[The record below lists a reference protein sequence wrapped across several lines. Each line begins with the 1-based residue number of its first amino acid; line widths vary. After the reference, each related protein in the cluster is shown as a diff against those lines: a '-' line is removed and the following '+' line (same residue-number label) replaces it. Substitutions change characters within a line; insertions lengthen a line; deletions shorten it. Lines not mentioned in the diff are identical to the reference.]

1 MWYKKKKKKES
12 LFLSDKIVKVTKKP
26 DLKAKLDKI
35 FSEYIR
41 LRDADNN
48 GMVRCISC
56 MKIDHWKNVDC
67 GHFVNRGHMSTRYN
81 EKNCNAQCR
90 KCNRFDEGNSIG
102 YSRGLIKKY
111 GPGVI
116 DELEVLKHQESHLSD
131 FDYEVL
137 IKHYQKEVKR
147 LKEEKGL

>member
-1 MWYKKKKKKES
+1 MTLHSKS
-12 LFLSDKIVKVTKKP
+12 TKRTPRRK
-26 DLKAKLDKI
+26 LIEKLDRI

-41 LRDADNN
+41 LRDVDET
-48 GMVRCISC
+48 GYGKCISSG
-56 MKIDHWKNVDC
+56 KIIHWKDADA
-67 GHFVNRGHMSTRYN
+67 GHYINRAHMSTRYC
-81 EKNCNAQCR
+81 EKNVHLQSR
-90 KCNRFDEGNSIG
+90 FDNRFREGNMIG
-102 YSRGLIKKY
+102 YTRGLIKKY

>member
-35 FSEYIR
+35 FSEFIR
-41 LRDADNN
+41 LRDADSN
-48 GMVRCISC
+48 GMVGCISC
-56 MKIDHWKNVDC
+56 MKIDHWENVDC

-102 YSRGLIKKY
+102 YTRGLIRKY
-111 GPGVI
+111 GTQVI
-116 DELEVLKHQESHLSD
+116 DELEILKHQESHLSD

-147 LKEEKGL
+147 LREEKGL

>member
-56 MKIDHWKNVDC
+56 MKIDH
-67 GHFVNRGHMSTRYN
+67 
-81 EKNCNAQCR
+81 
-90 KCNRFDEGNSIG
+90 
-102 YSRGLIKKY
+102 
-111 GPGVI
+111 
-116 DELEVLKHQESHLSD
+116 
-131 FDYEVL
+131 
-137 IKHYQKEVKR
+137 
-147 LKEEKGL
+147 